1 MVARKQCVRLIAGL
15 VLVVGAHGPVAP
27 AENILVDDF
36 EDGVLSGGGNV
47 AGGEWFVSKSAAAL
61 SVVDDSAALGSGL
74 ALLGDVGDPPAS
86 LNVIATTF
94 DPVDLS
100 QTGDFVRVT
109 FDFRFDGEPS
119 IEPAFTP
126 GFGLFDTNG
135 TPGPGAD
142 VTDDDA
148 GYSAT
153 ISTSPVVEDNNTSLG
168 KEPANSSAGVLAGA
182 ESFNFNGMEN
192 PEVFLEALRMVRK
205 GGTVIEVGNWVDM
218 GRNVPLDV
226 MKHIASKNMH
236 IHSVFHCGTNWR
248 PVLKVLQQQADRYA
262 FPSLITHRMDLD
274 ELVTGFGTVTRFD
287 ECVKIEVVPHQG

>member
-1 MVARKQCVRLIAGL
+1 
-15 VLVVGAHGPVAP
+15 
-27 AENILVDDF
+27 
-36 EDGVLSGGGNV
+36 
-47 AGGEWFVSKSAAAL
+47 
-61 SVVDDSAALGSGL
+61 
-74 ALLGDVGDPPAS
+74 

-126 GFGLFDTNG
+126 GLGLFDTNG

-182 ESFNFNGMEN
+182 ESFNFNGVEN
-192 PEVFLEALRMVRK
+192 PEVFLEAATNYELSLEVAKLPTGVELVFEIDGSEAIRLFDLSGEDAFTSFDGFALRSRRSSFLLDNF
-205 GGTVIEVGNWVDM
+205 VIETGNREVTIPGDFTGDSLLTEADFDRLMNNWGNQHLGISVDFSD
-218 GRNVPLDV
+218 GDIDLDGDV
-226 MKHIASKNMH
+226 DI
-236 IHSVFHCGTNWR
+236 F
-248 PVLKVLQQQADRYA
+248 
-262 FPSLITHRMDLD
+262 DLD
-274 ELVTGFGTVTRFD
+274 EFLKAFDLVNGAGASAALFVP
-287 ECVKIEVVPHQG
+287 EPASLALWVVAGVLMARRRR